1 MHFSSPTDRVGAGLR
16 KADVTALALF
26 DQLRHGPHRFLNRDF
41 GIDARHA
48 KDIETVDAES
58 LQALLAVLRQIFGR
72 AAAAVSAGIRRPR
85 ATGLGMDDN
94 SLSPTLEC
102 LGDEFMIVSVTVARR
117 RV

>member
-1 MHFSSPTDRVGAGLR
+1 
-16 KADVTALALF
+16 
-26 DQLRHGPHRFLNRDF
+26 
-41 GIDARHA
+41 HA
-48 KDIETVDAES
+48 KDIETVDAET
-58 LQALLAVLRQIFGR
+58 LHALLAVLRQIFGR

-117 RV
+117 RVQKIDPQIERAVKRRDGFAIVRGTIHAGHAHAAEPQTRDFKIR